1 MLILS
6 WKVPDY
12 VLRCFN
18 RVEGDN
24 SSSSFNSLIFVW
36 HGTTVMRVSFTKH
49 DWKINISTL
58 NCVNN
63 KLTYSAF
70 RNSWTSLNWLLKF
83 VGSAD
88 WTNLIKSTSF
98 FFWKSFWI
106 KHMIKI
112 FLVNN
117 LLIFES
123 GSNKLATQS

>member
-58 NCVNN
+58 NRVIIISL
-63 KLTYSAF
+63 LTQLLEIHEHLLIDYL
-70 RNSWTSLNWLLKF
+70 SLSDQQIEQTWSNQP
-83 VGSAD
+83 V
-88 WTNLIKSTSF
+88 SF
-98 FFWKSFWI
+98 FEK
-106 KHMIKI
+106 
-112 FLVNN
+112 V
-117 LLIFES
+117 FE
-123 GSNKLATQS
+123 